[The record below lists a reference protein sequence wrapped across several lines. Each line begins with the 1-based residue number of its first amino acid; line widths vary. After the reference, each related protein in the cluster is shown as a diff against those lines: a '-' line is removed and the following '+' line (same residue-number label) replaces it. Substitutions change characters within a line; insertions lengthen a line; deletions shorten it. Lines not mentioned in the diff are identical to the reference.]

1 MSQTFRELLGQ
12 AKSRIRET
20 TTAEVARELSD
31 GKKLILLDV
40 REPDETAKGIA
51 PGAIA
56 LPRGFLEI
64 KVEGLVAKDADVVV
78 YCAGGTRSAFAADT
92 LQALG
97 YEKVRSLQGGF
108 GAWKEAGL
116 KVEVPRVFTNAQ
128 LSRYSRHIMLPEVG
142 EKGQGKLLDA
152 KVLLL
157 GAGGL
162 GSPSAY
168 YLAAAGVGTLGI
180 VDNDVVDESNLQRQ
194 ILHDTSRVGMAKV
207 LSAKKTIEG
216 LNPDVK
222 VVPYEERLTAENAL
236 RIMEG
241 YDIIVDGCDNFPTRY
256 LVNDACVMLKKPNVH
271 GSIYRFEG
279 QVTVFLPG
287 VDEKPCYRCLYPEPP
302 PPELAPSCADAGVL
316 GVLPGVIGVLQ
327 AIETI
332 KLILGQG
339 EPLAGRLVMYDAMST
354 KFRELKLRRDPE
366 CPACGKN
373 PRIQELTDIPG
384 LCGGNMVHRHAA
396 Q

>member
-1 MSQTFRELLGQ
+1 MSTFRELLRE
-12 AKSRIRET
+12 SRSQIQET
-20 TTAEVARELSD
+20 TVDELAREIAAGHPLV
-31 GKKLILLDV
+31 LLDV
-40 REPDETAKGIA
+40 REPDETARGVI
-51 PGAIA
+51 PGALQ
-56 LPRGFLEI
+56 LPRGNLELKI
-64 KVEGLVAKDADVVV
+64 ENLVEREEEVVV
-78 YCAGGTRSAFAADT
+78 YCAAGVRSVFAAHT
-92 LQALG
+92 MQLLG
-97 YEKVRSLQGGF
+97 YERVRSLRGGYS
-108 GAWKEAGL
+108 AWRDAGQ
-116 KVEVPRVFTNAQ
+116 KTEVPRTFTPAQ

-142 EKGQGKLLDA
+142 EKGQAKLLDA

-194 ILHDTSRVGMAKV
+194 ILHNTSRVGKPKV
-207 LSAKKTIEG
+207 LSAKETLEA
-216 LNPDVK
+216 LNPDVR
-222 VVPYEERLTAENAL
+222 VIPLEERLSSENAL
-236 RIMEG
+236 RIMKD
-241 YDIIVDGCDNFPTRY
+241 YDIVVDGCDNFPTRY

-279 QVTVFLPG
+279 QVTVFVPG
-287 VDEKPCYRCLYPEPP
+287 DGPCYRCLYPEPP
-302 PPELAPSCADAGVL
+302 PAELAPSCADAGVL

-332 KLILGQG
+332 KLILERGT
-339 EPLAGRLVMYDAMST
+339 PLRGRLVMYDALET

-366 CPACGKN
+366 CPACGEH
-373 PRIQELTDIPG
+373 PRIHELTDIPG
-384 LCGGNMVHRHAA
+384 LCGGNILHAA